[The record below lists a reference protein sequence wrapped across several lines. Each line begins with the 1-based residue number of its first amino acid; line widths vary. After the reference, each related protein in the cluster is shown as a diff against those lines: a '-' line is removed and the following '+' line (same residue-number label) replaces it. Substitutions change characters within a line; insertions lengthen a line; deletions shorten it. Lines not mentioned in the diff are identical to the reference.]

1 MFYSMECFP
10 MSSLEKLVEESSKED
25 VEKYR
30 NELIELA
37 KSFLQDEILRKE
49 VQIFKGLADQT
60 RLTIIRL
67 LNVREMCVCELTVAL
82 NLSQPTISYH
92 LNILENIG
100 IVKGKSKGKWTF
112 YALTDR
118 LGKKLL
124 KNINELTSE
133 E

>member
-37 KSFLQDEILRKE
+37 KSFLQNEILRKE
-49 VQIFKGLADQT
+49 VQIFKGLADQN

-67 LNVREMCVCELTVAL
+67 LNVREMCVCELTEAL

-92 LNILENIG
+92 LNMLENVG
-100 IVKGKSKGKWTF
+100 IVKGKSKGKWKF

-133 E
+133 K